1 MPVRNNL
8 LVLMAKKNIR
18 SYSELSRLSE
28 VSYGAIR
35 KFAIG
40 QSQRFDADVMEK
52 LCDVLECDLKELIY
66 IEKKEVI
73 S

>member
-1 MPVRNNL
+1 MPIRNNL
-8 LVLMAKKNIR
+8 LVIMAQRNIR

-35 KFAIG
+35 KFAMG

-52 LCDVLECDLKELIY
+52 LCRVLNCDLQDLIY
-66 IEKKEVI
+66 FEKKNA
-73 S
+73 